1 VSRGLHSNGVFFEL
15 KKVFQSSRVRVK
27 QSKVSRNLLVG
38 PGMKKNKPIR
48 KLLAA
53 NRSEIAIR
61 IFRAANELGLRTVG
75 IYSQEDRLA
84 LHRFKA
90 DEAYQVGA
98 GKGPVVAYLDIAG
111 IVALAKEKGVD
122 AIHPGYGFLSENPA
136 FARACEKAGIVF
148 IGPTPELLELLGD
161 KTAARRLADSA
172 GVPVL
177 PGTEE
182 SISSPLEARKFA
194 ASIGYPVIVKA
205 AMGGG
210 GRGMRVVR
218 SEAELEQRL
227 EEAQGEAKSAF
238 GDASVFLEKYLPR
251 ARHLEVQ
258 ILADNHG
265 NLLHL
270 YERDCSVQR
279 RHQKVVEVAPAANL
293 PSSVRVEL
301 CDAAVRLARK
311 ANYRN
316 AGTVEFLYDVDA
328 QKWYFIE
335 VNPRIQVEHTVT
347 EMVTGIDLVRS
358 QILVAQGH
366 KLHDEPLALPEQA
379 NVPLYGAALQCR
391 VTTEDPEKNFAP
403 DYGKLTTY
411 RSPAGFGIRLDGG
424 TAYAGAVLAAYY
436 DSLLVKVTAWG
447 TKLPEACQRM
457 DRALREFR
465 IRGVKTNIP
474 FLENVVNHPR
484 FRAGEV
490 TTSFLDE
497 SPELFRLQSRGDRAT
512 KLLSYLGDVIL
523 NGNPEVKGKPIPKAL
538 EKATLPSVPG
548 IDPPPGTRQLL
559 KKLGPKKFA
568 AWARKEKRLLITDTT
583 FRDAHQSLMAT
594 RVRTHDLL
602 ATANAVAQRLPNLFS
617 VEMWG
622 GATFDTA
629 MRFLHEDPWQRLRD
643 LRQRI
648 PNICFQ
654 MLLRGANAVGYTSYP
669 DNVIVEFVRE
679 SYAQGIDIFRIFDS
693 LNSIENMRVS
703 IDAVLETGGVCE
715 PAICYTGDIFD
726 KSRPKYSLKYYV
738 SMAKQLEKLGAHFL
752 GIKDMAGLCKP
763 YAAYELVK
771 TLREEI
777 SIPVHFHTHDTSGVN
792 SASVLKAADAGADVA
807 DAAIAAMSGGTS
819 QPNLNSIVEA
829 LRHTPRNTELDIVAL
844 NECSDYWETV
854 RTYYLPFDSGPKAGS
869 ARLYQ
874 HEIPGG
880 QYTNLRE
887 QAAAMGMGHRWR
899 EVEKTYAEVNQLFG
913 DIVKVTPSSKVVGD
927 MTLFLMANEL
937 QPNDLLELDEKHDL
951 SLPNS
956 VVEMF
961 SGVLGVPPGGWPRKL
976 QKIILR
982 GAAPLKGRPGASLE
996 AVDLTEASITLQK
1009 KLGHAVRPDDLL
1021 SYLLYPDVFT
1031 KYDKFRQ
1038 SYADVSVLPTP
1049 AFYYGLASGE
1059 EITIEIEPGKTLILK
1074 FLTAS
1079 DPHPDGTRTLFF
1091 ELNGQ
1096 PREVNVRDLAL
1107 RVVERAHPKADPA
1120 DAGQV
1125 AAPTAGVISGIA
1137 VQANHPVERGAK
1149 LLTLEAMKMQS
1160 NIYAPISGRITKLLV
1175 TPGQHV
1181 EAKDLLVTIAP

>member
-1 VSRGLHSNGVFFEL
+1 M
-15 KKVFQSSRVRVK
+15 KIKVIQ
-27 QSKVSRNLLVG
+27 
-38 PGMKKNKPIR
+38 

-75 IYSQEDRLA
+75 IYSQEDRLG

-98 GKGPVVAYLDIAG
+98 GKGPVEAYLDISG
-111 IVALAKEKGVD
+111 IIALAKDKGVD
-122 AIHPGYGFLSENPA
+122 AVHPGYGFLSENPA
-136 FARACEKAGIVF
+136 FARACEKAGLTF
-148 IGPTPELLELLGD
+148 IGPTPDLLELLGD
-161 KTAARRLADSA
+161 KTAARRLAASA
-172 GVPVL
+172 GVPIL

-182 SISSPLEARKFA
+182 PIASAQEAHRVA
-194 ASIGYPVIVKA
+194 REIGFPIIVKA

-218 SEAELEQRL
+218 DAEDLDAKL
-227 EEAQGEAKSAF
+227 EEAQGEARSAF
-238 GDASVFLEKYLPR
+238 GDAAVFLEKYIPR

-258 ILADNHG
+258 ILGDHHG

-293 PSSVRVEL
+293 PASVRKEL
-301 CDAAVRLARK
+301 CDAALSLARK

-328 QKWYFIE
+328 SKWYFIE

-347 EMVTGIDLVRS
+347 EMVTGIDLVQA
-358 QILVAQGH
+358 QIRIAQGCA
-366 KLHDEPLALPEQA
+366 LHEAPLSLPKQES
-379 NVPLYGAALQCR
+379 VPLYGSALQCR

-403 DYGKLTTY
+403 DYGKISTY

-447 TKLPEACQRM
+447 LNLPEACQRM

-474 FLENVVNHPR
+474 FVENVVNHPR

-497 SPELFRLQSRGDRAT
+497 SPELFHFPSRGDRAT

-523 NGNPEVKGKPIPKAL
+523 NGNPEVKGKKVPDAL
-538 EKATLPSVPG
+538 EAAVAPAVPG
-548 IDPPPGTRQLL
+548 IMPPPGTRQLL
-559 KKLGPKKFA
+559 QKLGPKKFA

-594 RVRTHDLL
+594 RVRTYDLL
-602 ATANAVAQRLPNLFS
+602 ATASAVAQLLPNLFS
-617 VEMWG
+617 IEMWG

-629 MRFLHEDPWQRLRD
+629 LRFLHEDPWQRLRE
-643 LRQRI
+643 LRRRA

-654 MLLRGANAVGYTSYP
+654 MLLRGANAVGYASYP
-669 DNVIVEFVRE
+669 DNVIQEFVRE
-679 SYAQGIDIFRIFDS
+679 ASAQGIDIFRIFDS
-693 LNSIENMRVS
+693 LNSIENMRVA

-715 PAICYTGDIFD
+715 PAICYTGDILD
-726 KSRPKYSLKYYV
+726 KSRPKYSLRYYV
-738 SMAKQLEKLGAHFL
+738 AMAKQLEKLGAHFL
-752 GIKDMAGLCKP
+752 AIKDMAGLCKP
-763 YAAYELVK
+763 YAAYELVRA
-771 TLREEI
+771 LRDEI
-777 SIPVHFHTHDTSGVN
+777 GIPIHFHTHDTSGLN
-792 SASVLKAADAGADVA
+792 AASVLKASEAGVDIA
-807 DAAIAAMSGGTS
+807 DAAVASMSGGTS

-829 LRHTPRNTELDIVAL
+829 LRHTPRDTQLDVETL

-854 RTYYLPFDSGPKAGS
+854 RTYYQPFDSGPKSGS

-887 QAAAMGMGHRWR
+887 QAAAMGLGSRWR
-899 EVEKTYAEVNQLFG
+899 EVEKMYAQVNQLFG

-927 MTLFLMANEL
+927 MALFLMAKEMS
-937 QPNDLLELDEKHDL
+937 PADLLKLDEHHDL

-961 SGVLGVPPGGWPRKL
+961 SGVLGTPPGGWPKKL

-982 GAAPLKGRPGASLE
+982 GAAPLRGHPSANLPAANLDHERQALE
-996 AVDLTEASITLQK
+996 K
-1009 KLGHAVRPDDLL
+1009 KTGHAIQRDDLL
-1021 SYLLYPDVFT
+1021 SNLLYPEVFL
-1031 KYDKFRQ
+1031 KFDKFRQ
-1038 SYADVSVLPTP
+1038 TYADVSVLPTP
-1049 AFYYGLASGE
+1049 AFFYGLRSGQ
-1059 EITIEIEPGKTLILK
+1059 EITIEIEQGKTLIVK
-1074 FLTAS
+1074 FLTIS

-1096 PREVNVRDLAL
+1096 PREVKVRDRAL

-1120 DAGQV
+1120 DPGQV
-1125 AAPTAGVISGIA
+1125 PAPTAGVISGVA
-1137 VQANHPVERGAK
+1137 VRANHAIERGAK

-1160 NIYAPISGRITKLLV
+1160 NIYAPISGRVTKLLV
-1175 TPGQHV
+1175 APGQHV
-1181 EAKDLLVTIAP
+1181 EAKDLLVMIAP

>member
-1 VSRGLHSNGVFFEL
+1 M
-15 KKVFQSSRVRVK
+15 KIKVIQ
-27 QSKVSRNLLVG
+27 
-38 PGMKKNKPIR
+38 

-75 IYSQEDRLA
+75 IYSQEDRLG

-98 GKGPVVAYLDIAG
+98 GKGPVEAYLDIAG
-111 IVALAKEKGVD
+111 IIALAKDKGVD

-136 FARACEKAGIVF
+136 FARACEKAGLTF
-148 IGPTPELLELLGD
+148 IGPTPALLELLGD
-161 KTAARRLADSA
+161 KTAARRLAASA
-172 GVPVL
+172 GVPIL

-182 SISSPLEARKFA
+182 PIASAQEAHRVA
-194 ASIGYPVIVKA
+194 REIGFPIIVKA

-218 SEAELEQRL
+218 DAADLDAKL
-227 EEAQGEAKSAF
+227 EEAQGEARSAF
-238 GDASVFLEKYLPR
+238 GDAAVFLEKYIPR

-258 ILADNHG
+258 ILGDHHG

-293 PSSVRVEL
+293 PASVRKEL
-301 CDAAVRLARK
+301 CDAALSLARK

-328 QKWYFIE
+328 SKWYFIE

-347 EMVTGIDLVRS
+347 EMVTGIDLVQA
-358 QILVAQGH
+358 QIRIAQGCA
-366 KLHDEPLALPEQA
+366 LHEAPLSLPKQES
-379 NVPLYGAALQCR
+379 VPLYGSALQCR

-403 DYGKLTTY
+403 DYGKISTY

-447 TKLPEACQRM
+447 LNLPEACQRM

-474 FLENVVNHPR
+474 FVENVVNHPR

-497 SPELFRLQSRGDRAT
+497 SPELFHFPSRGDRAT

-523 NGNPEVKGKPIPKAL
+523 NGNPEVKGKKVPDAL
-538 EKATLPSVPG
+538 EAAVAPAVPG
-548 IDPPPGTRQLL
+548 IMPPPGTRQLL
-559 KKLGPKKFA
+559 QKLGPKKFA

-594 RVRTHDLL
+594 RVRTYDLL
-602 ATANAVAQRLPNLFS
+602 ATASAVAQLLPNLFS

-629 MRFLHEDPWQRLRD
+629 LRFLHEDPWQRLRE
-643 LRQRI
+643 LRRRV

-654 MLLRGANAVGYTSYP
+654 MLLRGANAVGYASYP
-669 DNVIVEFVRE
+669 DNVIQEFVRE
-679 SYAQGIDIFRIFDS
+679 ASAQGIDIFRIFDS
-693 LNSIENMRVS
+693 LNSIENMRVA
-703 IDAVLETGGVCE
+703 IDAVLATGGVCE
-715 PAICYTGDIFD
+715 PAICYTGDILD

-738 SMAKQLEKLGAHFL
+738 AMAKQLEKLGAHFL
-752 GIKDMAGLCKP
+752 AIKDMAGLCKP
-763 YAAYELVK
+763 YAAYELVRA
-771 TLREEI
+771 LRDEI
-777 SIPVHFHTHDTSGVN
+777 GIPIHFHTHDTSGLN
-792 SASVLKAADAGADVA
+792 AASVLKASEAGVDIA
-807 DAAIAAMSGGTS
+807 DAAVASMSGGTS

-829 LRHTPRNTELDIVAL
+829 LRHTPRDTQLDVETL

-854 RTYYLPFDSGPKAGS
+854 RTYYQPFDSGPKSGS

-887 QAAAMGMGHRWR
+887 QAAAMGLGSRWR
-899 EVEKTYAEVNQLFG
+899 EVEKMYAEVNQLFG

-927 MTLFLMANEL
+927 MALFLMAKEMS
-937 QPNDLLELDEKHDL
+937 PADLLKLDEHHDL

-961 SGVLGVPPGGWPRKL
+961 SGVLGTPPGGWPKKL

-982 GAAPLKGRPGASLE
+982 GAAPLRGLPSANLPAANLDHERQALE
-996 AVDLTEASITLQK
+996 K
-1009 KLGHAVRPDDLL
+1009 KTGHAIQRDDLL
-1021 SYLLYPDVFT
+1021 SNLLYPEVFL
-1031 KYDKFRQ
+1031 KFDKFRQ
-1038 SYADVSVLPTP
+1038 TYADVSVLPTP
-1049 AFYYGLASGE
+1049 AFFYGLRSGQ
-1059 EITIEIEPGKTLILK
+1059 EITIEIEQGKTLIVK
-1074 FLTAS
+1074 FLTIS

-1096 PREVNVRDLAL
+1096 PREVKVRDRAL

-1120 DAGQV
+1120 DPGQV
-1125 AAPTAGVISGIA
+1125 PAPTAGVISGVA
-1137 VQANHPVERGAK
+1137 VRANHAIERGAK

-1160 NIYAPISGRITKLLV
+1160 NIYAPISGRVTKLLV
-1175 TPGQHV
+1175 APGQHV
-1181 EAKDLLVTIAP
+1181 EAKDLLVMIAP